1 MKRATFRFYAELN
14 DFLKPERRHQDF
26 GHSFWGNPSVKDT
39 VEALGVPHTEVDLI
53 LVNGTS
59 VGFSH
64 ALQDGDRVSVYP
76 VFEGLDIGH
85 VVRLRPEPLRHP
97 RFVLDIHLGRLA
109 AYLRMLGFD
118 TLYSNDFDDEQLV
131 ELSLGEERV
140 LLTKDRGLLKR
151 SLITRGYFVRGIEP
165 RKQIL
170 EVLKRFDLF
179 SLAEPFSRC
188 MHCNGQLQHVSKQE
202 VQDQLPPK
210 TRSAYNEFRRC
221 TECDRI
227 YWKGSH
233 YERMQSFIQRLLSSG
248 GQGIDSSSAPTRD
261 K

>member
-1 MKRATFRFYAELN
+1 MKQATFRFYAELN

-26 GHSFWGNPSVKDT
+26 DHSFWGNPSVKDT

-64 ALQDGDRVSVYP
+64 GLQDGDRVSVYP
-76 VFEGLDIGH
+76 IFEGLDIGP
-85 VVRLRPEPLRHP
+85 VVRLRPKPLRHP

-118 TLYSNDFDDEQLV
+118 TLYRNDFDDEQL
-131 ELSLGEERV
+131 EAISRTENRV
-140 LLTKDRGLLKR
+140 LLTKDRGILKR
-151 SLITRGYFVRGIEP
+151 SLITHGYFIRAIEP

-170 EVLKRFDLF
+170 EVRKRFDLF
-179 SLAEPFSRC
+179 YLAAPFSRC
-188 MHCNGQLQHVSKQE
+188 MHCNGRLQHVSKQE
-202 VQDQLPPK
+202 VLDQLLPK
-210 TRSAYNEFRRC
+210 TRATYNEFRRC
-221 TECDRI
+221 ETCQRI

-233 YERMQSFIQRLLSSG
+233 YKHMQSFIRRLLSSE
-248 GQGIDSSSAPTRD
+248 GQGPDSSSALLQD
-261 K
+261 Q